1 MYFSVKNLGEG
12 NLMMA
17 VTAAPLVGVV
27 LEREELDVI
36 VEWRWLS
43 EDVW

>member
-1 MYFSVKNLGEG
+1 
-12 NLMMA
+12 MA